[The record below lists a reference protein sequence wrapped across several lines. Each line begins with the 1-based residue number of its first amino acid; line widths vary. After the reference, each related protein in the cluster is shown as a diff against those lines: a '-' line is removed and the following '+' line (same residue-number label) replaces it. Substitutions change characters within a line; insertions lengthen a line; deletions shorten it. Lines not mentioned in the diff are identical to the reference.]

1 MRAASDGTRLQ
12 QWFEAQRLR
21 APAPARAW
29 YAALAFGIA
38 VLLFGIKLAQTFPA
52 TGAGFADGYGS
63 PVLAFE
69 FARGQADLLAVFG
82 PESDPLQVARLA
94 AMRAGNEGDC
104 LFLLF
109 YAGFLACGI
118 YALWR
123 ELRSRVLFAAIAL
136 PLAAALCDAWE
147 NALLFEIQSAFTLGD
162 YSPSMAS
169 LPGPVGAKFVLLGLA
184 NLVIAYGMTE
194 LGPRWQLPASLVMA
208 PTITIPMALVSPPAF
223 GWTLPAAVGAGWI
236 GLFALAATGSWRAL
250 AHGRPLADFEPAP
263 PPRRPTPPRELAPIT
278 SASRFGRKRL
288 RHDHL

>member
-12 QWFEAQRLR
+12 LWFEAQRLR
-21 APAPARAW
+21 APAPTRAW

-38 VLLFGIKLAQTFPA
+38 ELFFGIQLAQTFPA

-63 PVLAFE
+63 PAVAFA

-94 AMRAGNEGDC
+94 AMRAAIEGDC
-104 LFLLF
+104 LFTLF

-123 ELRSRVLFAAIAL
+123 ELRSRLLFAAVAL
-136 PLAAALCDAWE
+136 PIAAALCGVYA
-147 NALLFEIQSAFTLGD
+147 NMLLLDIQSAFTLGD
-162 YSPSMAS
+162 YSPAMAS
-169 LPGPVGAKFVLLGLA
+169 LPGPVGVKFVLLGLT

-194 LGPRWQLPASLVMA
+194 LGPRWQLPAALVMA

-223 GWTLPAAVGAGWI
+223 GWTLPAAIGAGWI
-236 GLFALAATGSWRAL
+236 GLFALAAIGSWRGF
-250 AHGRPLADFEPAP
+250 AHARPLADFEPAP
-263 PPRRPTPPRELAPIT
+263 PPRRSTPPRELTPIM
-278 SASRFGRKRL
+278 SGSSFGRKR
-288 RHDHL
+288 